1 MKEQTK
7 ITISQ
12 SLMIFAMVLVF
23 IFLFLTAPAEA
34 AKGIYT
40 PPATNKTNLVH
51 ELSLGGSIDLVG
63 SGVR

>member
-1 MKEQTK
+1 MTEQTK

-23 IFLFLTAPAEA
+23 IFLFLAAPAK
-34 AKGIYT
+34 AKGVYT
-40 PPATNKTNLVH
+40 PPLTAKTNSVYNLPV
-51 ELSLGGSIDLVG
+51 GGSIDLVG